1 MYQPLKPY
9 VLATDLDNTIVSPDV
24 PHQDLWK
31 YFQDN
36 LPSLIYITG
45 RHFSSAKQLIEE
57 EGLPMPDVLV
67 CDVGASIYVGSEFNL
82 DRNWADQLQLTD
94 FPHVHELAVELGL
107 TSQHLPTKWR
117 LAYFATPDQAEKLA
131 AAIKANNLNVNMVYS
146 GGRDLDILPVEVDKG
161 KALQYILNAC
171 KNTSTVIVSGDSEN
185 DLSLF
190 HLGYPAIGVGNAC
203 DSIRAM
209 QHLPHVYIA
218 ENQAARGV
226 KEVWEKIMNEQ
237 KQVSNISL

>member
-24 PHQDLWK
+24 PHQDLWE

-67 CDVGASIYVGSEFNL
+67 CDVGASIYVGSEFEL
-82 DRNWADQLQLTD
+82 DQNWADQLQLAD
-94 FPHVHELAVELGL
+94 FSHVHELAEELGL

-131 AAIKANNLNVNMVYS
+131 AAIEANNLNVNMVYS

-161 KALQYILNAC
+161 EALQYILDAC
-171 KNTSTVIVSGDSEN
+171 QNTSTVIVSGDSEN

-190 HLGYPAIGVGNAC
+190 QLGYPAIGVGNAC

-209 QHLPHVYIA
+209 QHLPHVYVA
-218 ENQAARGV
+218 ENHAARGV

-237 KQVSNISL
+237 KQASNISL